1 LAIVTVPPFWV
12 EALKT
17 LPTPALKPA
26 GPAAGAAEVA
36 GAAELDELDE
46 LLADADVVGLAVF
59 FLLLPHAVST
69 SAATAETAMI
79 AVVPVLLIFLGT
91 PASLG
96 KSEPCCLV
104 VRG

>member
-1 LAIVTVPPFWV
+1 
-12 EALKT
+12 LKT
-17 LPTPALKPA
+17 ALTAALKPVV
-26 GPAAGAAEVA
+26 PPA

-46 LLADADVVGLAVF
+46 LDALPADADVFGLAAF
-59 FLLLPHAVST
+59 LLLLPHAVNT
-69 SAATAETAMI
+69 SAATAETATI

-96 KSEPCCLV
+96 KSEPCGLV